1 MESGTL
7 SARISKTILAGFDS
21 TQHTTSLT
29 QVSKSLPDNF
39 QTMAIFI
46 HSYLIADSDKYGK
59 DQIISGTIKYPWD
72 GCKVAD
78 DLCRSNERVVADAL
92 SFAENEGYNNIREV
106 MCYFKEVLIPKWKM
120 IDHRKTKEKIVRF
133 DIHNLPIPEQSFLLK
148 IAK

>member
-1 MESGTL
+1 
-7 SARISKTILAGFDS
+7 
-21 TQHTTSLT
+21 
-29 QVSKSLPDNF
+29 
-39 QTMAIFI
+39 MAIFI

-72 GCKVAD
+72 GCNVAD

-120 IDHRKTKEKIVRF
+120 IDYRKTKEKIVRF
-133 DIHNLPIPEQSFLLK
+133 NIHNLPIPEQSFLLK
-148 IAK
+148 TAE

>member
-1 MESGTL
+1 
-7 SARISKTILAGFDS
+7 
-21 TQHTTSLT
+21 
-29 QVSKSLPDNF
+29 
-39 QTMAIFI
+39 MAIFI
-46 HSYLIADSDKYGK
+46 HSYLIADSSKYGK
-59 DQIISGTIKYPWD
+59 DQIISGTIKYPGD

-106 MCYFKEVLIPKWKM
+106 RCYFKEVLIPKWRM

-133 DIHNLPIPEQSFLLK
+133 NIQNLPIPEQSFLLK

>member
-1 MESGTL
+1 
-7 SARISKTILAGFDS
+7 
-21 TQHTTSLT
+21 
-29 QVSKSLPDNF
+29 
-39 QTMAIFI
+39 MAIFI

-72 GCKVAD
+72 GGKVAD

-106 MCYFKEVLIPKWKM
+106 RCYFKEVLIPKWRM

-133 DIHNLPIPEQSFLLK
+133 NIQNLPIPEQSFLLK